1 MLKKAGAAV
10 AIAGAFLGIGS
21 TAMADAPELDI
32 TDQVGLVDLDESEV
46 ASDLNVC
53 FIDVNVIAVPVLS
66 DNDSGLCANPDEDE

>member
-10 AIAGAFLGIGS
+10 AIAGAFIGIGS

-32 TDQVGLVDLDESEV
+32 TEQVGVVDVDDSEIV
-46 ASDLNVC
+46 SDLNAC

-66 DNDSGLCANPDEDE
+66 DNDSGLCGNPDDK

>member
-21 TAMADAPELDI
+21 TAMADAPELDL
-32 TDQVGLVDLDESEV
+32 THQVGGVNLDDSEV
-46 ASDLNVC
+46 VSDLNAC

-66 DNDSGLCANPDEDE
+66 GNDSGLCANPDDK